1 MWNLCLKLHNVLS
14 SLMCRCKKYIYNIF
28 KKRKERKT
36 GKKKKQNMLGFFPS
50 RSRAQLSQSIW
61 DPGQTYQH
69 TEHGSAQFSSLP
81 QCKDWLCPWCWNSPW
96 CNTSES
102 SLRSLAIC
110 LFASYCLTVW
120 ILSLKI
126 SHRYPV
132 KITNTVTKVE
142 SLVFSCHSTNDF
154 HFFSY
159 LISLPE

>member
-14 SLMCRCKKYIYNIF
+14 SLMCRCKKYIYKF
-28 KKRKERKT
+28 LKR
-36 GKKKKQNMLGFFPS
+36 GKKEKLVKKKTNMLGFFPS

-110 LFASYCLTVW
+110 LFASHCLTVW